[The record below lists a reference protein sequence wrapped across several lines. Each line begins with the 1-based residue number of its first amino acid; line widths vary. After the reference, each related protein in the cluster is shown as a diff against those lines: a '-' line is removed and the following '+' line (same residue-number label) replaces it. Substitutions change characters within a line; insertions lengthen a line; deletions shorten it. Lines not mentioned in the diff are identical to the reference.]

1 MQQVEL
7 LERARTKLM
16 VKSDYALAKAL
27 GIPNNRMSD
36 YLKGKRVLDE
46 YACFKIA
53 EVLED
58 SPSKVLARILAET
71 SKNEDKRLYFQRF
84 FTIAGLWII
93 LVPASLVYSTSS
105 EAASVAGN
113 IAEHRMVIDLKAHY
127 AKWSRR
133 IRGVLRVLKRN
144 INVPYFTCN
153 WTRKVPC

>member
-7 LERARTKLM
+7 LERARNKLM

-58 SPSKVLARILAET
+58 SPSRVMARILAET

-84 FTIAGLWII
+84 FMIAGLWII

-105 EAASVAGN
+105 EAAFAAGN
-113 IAEHRMVIDLKAHY
+113 IAESRLVIDLKAHY

-133 IRGVLRVLKRN
+133 IRGGLRVFKTIIFYR
-144 INVPYFTCN
+144 YFTCN
-153 WTRKVPC
+153 WTRKVQC

>member
-58 SPSKVLARILAET
+58 SPSRVLAKILAET
-71 SKNEDKRLYFQRF
+71 AKNEDKRLYFQRF
-84 FTIAGLWII
+84 FMIAGLWII
-93 LVPASLVYSTSS
+93 LVPASLVYSPTS
-105 EAASVAGN
+105 EAAFAAGN
-113 IAEHRMVIDLKAHY
+113 NAETPVDIGKGALHKRPLCEALLNWFRLKYDKFVA
-127 AKWSRR
+127 
-133 IRGVLRVLKRN
+133 
-144 INVPYFTCN
+144 YFTCN
-153 WTRKVPC
+153 WTRKVFV